1 MFLSR
6 DRKGRPITCESSDV
20 IVQIQG
26 PDESTVHAEVTAQNA
41 GKHSVT
47 YTPTVP
53 GPHLIQ
59 VTIRGFPM
67 SESPFAVY
75 VPYETREYKEMKEPR
90 LVIGSPGDEPGQ
102 LKGARGITVDK
113 DNRIIVCDRNNFRVQ
128 LFDPSGE
135 FLFSFGKKGENHGE
149 FQGGP
154 LSVAV
159 SGEGNLFVSDWSGV
173 SVQVFDSKGEYL
185 TTLKPPAGDPEN
197 RGKLSHVVVDKEGR
211 VYVADCDNRVIY
223 VFNSSGECLSHFK
236 VGCLDED
243 DGLQRKIYGIAINSR
258 GKGNNVEM
266 LQLCLGL
273 SEVLFCVPRVY
284 LHCIPLVFSPALAP
298 FLQSLSC
305 LVPRRP
311 SLLGNLSREVLETRT
326 ATGSLTFSF

>member
-1 MFLSR
+1 MFLFR

-41 GKHSVT
+41 GKHSVS
-47 YTPTVP
+47 YTPTIP

-59 VTIRGFPM
+59 VTVRDFPM

-75 VPYETREYKEMKEPR
+75 VPYETREYKEIKEPR
-90 LVIGSPGDEPGQ
+90 LLIGSPGDEPGQ

-128 LFDPSGE
+128 VFGPSGE
-135 FLFSFGKKGENHGE
+135 FLFSFGKRGENHGE

-154 LSVAV
+154 LSIAV
-159 SGEGNLFVSDWSGV
+159 NREGNLFVSDWSGT

-223 VFNSSGECLSHFK
+223 VFNSSGECLTHFK
-236 VGCLDED
+236 AGCLDED

-258 GKGNNVEM
+258 GKGNNVEIV
-266 LQLCLGL
+266 QLCLGL
-273 SEVLFCVPRVY
+273 NEVLFCVPKVY
-284 LHCIPLVFSPALAP
+284 LHCVPLVF
-298 FLQSLSC
+298 FSC
-305 LVPRRP
+305 ARAISSTLGLPRP
-311 SLLGNLSREVLETRT
+311 QASLLIRELKQRR
-326 ATGSLTFSF
+326 S

>member
-1 MFLSR
+1 MFLFR

-41 GKHSVT
+41 GKHSVS
-47 YTPTVP
+47 YSPTVP

-67 SESPFAVY
+67 SESPFAAY
-75 VPYETREYKEMKEPR
+75 VPYETREYKEIKEPR
-90 LVIGSPGDEPGQ
+90 LVIGSSGDEPGQ

-159 SGEGNLFVSDWSGV
+159 SGEGNLFVSDWSGA

-223 VFNSSGECLSHFK
+223 VFNSSGECLMNFK
-236 VGCLDED
+236 AGCLDED
-243 DGLQRKIYGIAINSR
+243 DGLQRRIYGIAINSR
-258 GKGNNVEM
+258 GKGNNVEIV
-266 LQLCLGL
+266 QLCLGL
-273 SEVLFCVPRVY
+273 SEVLFCVPKVY
-284 LHCIPLVFSPALAP
+284 LHCIPLVF
-298 FLQSLSC
+298 FSC
-305 LVPRRP
+305 ARAISSTLELPRP
-311 SLLGNLSREVLETRT
+311 QASLLIRELKQGR
-326 ATGSLTFSF
+326 S

>member
-6 DRKGRPITCESSDV
+6 DRKGRPITCESRDV

-41 GKHSVT
+41 GKHSVS
-47 YTPTVP
+47 YTPTQP

-67 SESPFAVY
+67 SENPFAVY
-75 VPYETREYKEMKEPR
+75 VPYETREYKEIKEPR

-135 FLFSFGKKGENHGE
+135 FLFSFGKRGENHGE

-159 SGEGNLFVSDWSGV
+159 NREGNLFVSDWSGA

-223 VFNSSGECLSHFK
+223 VFNSSGECLTHFK

-243 DGLQRKIYGIAINSR
+243 DGLHRKIYSMAINSR
-258 GKGNNVEM
+258 GEGNNVEIV
-266 LQLCLGL
+266 QLCLGV
-273 SEVLFCVPRVY
+273 SEVLFCVPKVY
-284 LHCIPLVFSPALAP
+284 LHCVPLVF
-298 FLQSLSC
+298 FSC
-305 LVPRRP
+305 ACAISSTLELPRP
-311 SLLGNLSREVLETRT
+311 QASLLIRELKQRR
-326 ATGSLTFSF
+326 F